1 MDQQQD
7 GAGPDEGRPV
17 SSLPVPV
24 YRAPPRPPVVPR
36 PHRNAGAV
44 DAVFILIALGC
55 AGWLAGR
62 FLMASFQLTW
72 TSIIPVLGFYGLVA
86 YLLLPRLHQV
96 FTELYVPNYF
106 IGRTRTADGLLGDPV
121 NLAFDG
127 DEVDVHAAMRAAGW
141 SMADEITIGSSLRMI
156 ASTLLRRT
164 YKEAPV
170 SNLML
175 FGRRQDFAYQQEV
188 GGDASKRHH
197 VRFWKVP
204 DGWLLPGGLKVDWL
218 AAGTYDRSVGLSLF
232 TAQVTH
238 KIDPDIDA
246 ERDYI
251 IDTIRYAEPDLPV
264 RTIDKFFTA
273 YHARNGGGDAI
284 HTDGDLPIVDT
295 SAFVEGDSR
304 PDLPAL
310 TAVVD
315 VGIEKHHI
323 PPAGLLFAGLISLL
337 RTVQTVTLYPTVLA
351 AVRGASASHELALG
365 IASLV
370 ALVPIAY
377 LALWLLTL
385 ARRRWARTLFMVLL
399 TADAVFSL
407 LEPVPLGAA
416 RLLTLGTAALSV
428 MALLMVSGT
437 AARAWVA
444 EGDARR

>member
-1 MDQQQD
+1 MYFLRFDD
-7 GAGPDEGRPV
+7 I
-17 SSLPVPV
+17 SS
-24 YRAPPRPPVVPR
+24 RRS
-36 PHRNAGAV
+36 
-44 DAVFILIALGC
+44 
-55 AGWLAGR
+55 
-62 FLMASFQLTW
+62 FLVT
-72 TSIIPVLGFYGLVA
+72 T
-86 YLLLPRLHQV
+86 
-96 FTELYVPNYF
+96 
-106 IGRTRTADGLLGDPV
+106 
-121 NLAFDG
+121 
-127 DEVDVHAAMRAAGW
+127 VH
-141 SMADEITIGSSLRMI
+141 EKCHT
-156 ASTLLRRT
+156 
-164 YKEAPV
+164 P
-170 SNLML
+170 
-175 FGRRQDFAYQQEV
+175 
-188 GGDASKRHH
+188 
-197 VRFWKVP
+197 
-204 DGWLLPGGLKVDWL
+204 
-218 AAGTYDRSVGLSLF
+218 
-232 TAQVTH
+232 
-238 KIDPDIDA
+238 
-246 ERDYI
+246 I

-351 AVRGASASHELALG
+351 AVRGAGASHELALG

-399 TADAVFSL
+399 TADAVLSL